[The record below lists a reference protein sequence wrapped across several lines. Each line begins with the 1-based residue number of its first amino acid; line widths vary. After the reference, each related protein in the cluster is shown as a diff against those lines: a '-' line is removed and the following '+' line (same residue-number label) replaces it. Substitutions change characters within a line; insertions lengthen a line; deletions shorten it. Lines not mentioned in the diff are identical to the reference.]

1 MHRNRGFTLTELLIV
16 IAIIGILAAVSYP
29 SYRESVSK
37 GHRSDCEGALIGF
50 AGAMERFFTTNSTYV
65 GAGSV
70 SSNTTGA
77 PTIYPT
83 QCPLDGGNATYNLTI
98 TAAAAS
104 TYTLQAAPIGGQA
117 GDRCGTLT
125 INSRNQK
132 TASGGSVADC
142 WH

>member
-16 IAIIGILAAVSYP
+16 VAIIGILTAIAYP

-37 GHRSDCEGALIGF
+37 GNRSECEGALVGF
-50 AGAMERFFTTNSTYV
+50 AGAMERFFTDNNTYI
-65 GAGSV
+65 GAGTV

-83 QCPLDGGNATYNLTI
+83 QCPLDGGSATYNLTI
-98 TAAAAS
+98 SAATAS
-104 TYTLQAAPIGGQA
+104 TYTLQAAPTGGQA
-117 GDRCGTLT
+117 NDRCGTLT
-125 INSRNQK
+125 INSQNVK
-132 TASGGSVADC
+132 TASGGTVADC